1 MMKLLFLLLLMVT
14 NVYAKEIVL
23 TESNT
28 VSLRGPVDRSSIG
41 DVIAELGKLS
51 QTANEKDPIYLVLNT
66 PGGSVMAGLELMQ
79 YMNTLRRPV
88 HVVANF
94 AASMGFHI
102 LQSSKV
108 RYVTRYGT
116 IMSHRASGGFEGDIP
131 QQISSRLKHII
142 DLVGKMDE
150 QVVART
156 NGKFNKETYAELIR
170 DEYWSVGTTSIKD
183 GFADELADLKC
194 DNTLNGT
201 VTKIIRFAIFEA
213 EVKFS
218 KCPLISAPVS
228 ENSENRAEVDKFLNS
243 IRKLEL

>member
-1 MMKLLFLLLLMVT
+1 MKWFLLLSLIT
-14 NVYAKEIVL
+14 LNVFAKEIVL
-23 TESNT
+23 TDQNC
-28 VSLRGPVDRSSIG
+28 VSLRGPVDRQSVG
-41 DVIAELGKLS
+41 DVITDLNKLA
-51 QTANEKDPIYLVLNT
+51 QTGNQKDPIYLVLNT

-79 YMNTLRRPV
+79 YMNTTRRPV

-108 RYVTRYGT
+108 RYVTQYGT

-131 QQISSRLKHII
+131 QQINSRLKHII

-150 QVVART
+150 QVVSRT

-170 DEYWSVGTTSIKD
+170 DEYWSVGTTAIKD
-183 GFADELADLKC
+183 GFADEVASLKC
-194 DNTLNGT
+194 DSTLNGT
-201 VTKIIRFAIFEA
+201 VTKIVRFSIFEA
-213 EVKFS
+213 EVNFS
-218 KCPLISAPVS
+218 KCPLISATVSADS
-228 ENSENRAEVDKFLNS
+228 ENKAEMDRFLNS

>member
-1 MMKLLFLLLLMVT
+1 MKWFLLLSLIT
-14 NVYAKEIVL
+14 LNVFAKEIVL
-23 TESNT
+23 TDQNC
-28 VSLRGPVDRSSIG
+28 VSLRGPVDRQSVG
-41 DVIAELGKLS
+41 DVITDLSKLA
-51 QTANEKDPIYLVLNT
+51 QTGNQKDPIYLVLNT

-79 YMNTLRRPV
+79 YMNTTRRPV

-108 RYVTRYGT
+108 RYVTQYGT

-131 QQISSRLKHII
+131 QQINSRLKHII

-150 QVVART
+150 QVVGRT

-170 DEYWSVGTTSIKD
+170 DEYWSVGTTAIKD
-183 GFADELADLKC
+183 GFADEVASLKC
-194 DNTLNGT
+194 DSTLNGT
-201 VTKIIRFAIFEA
+201 VTKIVRFAIFEA
-213 EVKFS
+213 EVNFS
-218 KCPLISAPVS
+218 KCPLISAVVSADS
-228 ENSENRAEVDKFLNS
+228 ENKAEVDKFLNS